1 MNLDKTQNKKKIK
14 MLKDIK
20 KEIENLEN
28 EISFCDYNNRKLKN
42 IRNYKKTLKLARL
55 ILPYLIFPS
64 FLFNVLSDLDSTP
77 FIRNDI
83 KIEKHIKTEEDSLG
97 NICYESKYDDYVG
110 CTDTLTYYSK
120 WELYDESKDLYTR
133 SAKVYKVDDIDF
145 DKVQKLLNDDNITL
159 TELLDFADEYKIL
172 LGSNLS
178 DEELEKDFIIKLT
191 TYSKDENDYIIK
203 RESFINNMLSS
214 LCFVGGSIS
223 VDMLLCMILDKRN
236 TDILISI
243 KTLKNTYPDI
253 DIEDL
258 QRTLEIKKSNYKRLT
273 RE

>member
-1 MNLDKTQNKKKIK
+1 MNLDKKQNKKKIK
-14 MLKDIK
+14 MLKDMK

-42 IRNYKKTLKLARL
+42 IRNYKKSLKLARL

-97 NICYESKYDDYVG
+97 NICYESKYDYYED

-120 WELYDESKDLYTR
+120 WKKYDESKNLYIRDVKEYKIEDLNFEEATELL
-133 SAKVYKVDDIDF
+133 K
-145 DKVQKLLNDDNITL
+145 DKNITL
-159 TELLDFADEYKIL
+159 DELFDCTDEYKQEFQA
-172 LGSNLS
+172 NLS

-191 TYSKDENDYIIK
+191 TYSKDENDYIK
-203 RESFINNMLSS
+203 ERESFTKNFFDSILWAI
-214 LCFVGGSIS
+214 GSIS
-223 VDMLLCMILDKRN
+223 VDVLLYMILNKRD
-236 TDILISI
+236 TDILNSI
-243 KTLKNTYPDI
+243 KTLETIYPDI

-273 RE
+273 R